1 MSDIVTPHSKSALV
15 CILHTLTTHQLV
27 QHSQN
32 NHLLIRKRS
41 SVDFDKGQTA
51 FPFLSIRLFPA
62 FLVSSGFGTL
72 HLLFIGLLLQNE
84 STATK
89 PIPASPL
96 SGFFLL
102 FNIFSTYSD
111 MYENLCY

>member
-1 MSDIVTPHSKSALV
+1 MSDIVTPHSKSAMV

-41 SVDFDKGQTA
+41 SVDFDKGQIA
-51 FPFLSIRLFPA
+51 FPFLSICLFSA
-62 FLVSSGFGTL
+62 FLFSSGFGPL
-72 HLLFIGLLLQNE
+72 PLLFIGLLLQNE

-89 PIPASPL
+89 PASPL

-102 FNIFSTYSD
+102 FIIFSTYSD
-111 MYENLCY
+111 MYENLCF